1 MHARVWIG
9 VTLLG
14 MASVGTGC
22 APGGSTRPGTS
33 NGSDVYSIGL
43 TVDAVTA
50 LPTCTAALFGTV
62 AFVSTPPTLL
72 ECSGRRWQEIA
83 CTDRNAGAVA
93 YASRTQVLLAC
104 VGDTWT
110 KIAIPPGATGPQGP
124 AGPTG
129 PQGPTGDA
137 GSQGPTGATG
147 PQGPAGEN
155 SLVAVSTEPRGANCA
170 LGGLRVDTG
179 LDSNNDGALE
189 STEIQH
195 TAYVCAPGAAD
206 GGASSDA
213 AQDVGSGGIPDA
225 SSGSGGAAGAGGTCS
240 VVGATASWLS
250 NAAAIQTVTPDG
262 IALRKNLDGYANY
275 GPTGADILYNGQTGI
290 WTFSIPDV
298 NVISAQVVVSMV
310 ADDFGT
316 APSSDYTF
324 TLVSGS
330 DFTGYEVGLPHGTPF
345 GSLFTDWES
354 WSEPATVSPGGC
366 YTLTITNTS
375 ATGDPADWIG
385 IEWVELDIV
394 TGPGSDGGA
403 GGGGTSGS
411 GGGAGVGGGGTAG
424 TGGTAGFGG
433 GAGTTGA
440 GGGAGSVEDAGASSQ
455 DAGAPSCGNGVV
467 EPGETCD
474 PPNNS
479 TCDDNCQSIPI
490 VCGNGIVQ
498 PGESCDF
505 SSPQACVNCSL
516 TQCGSCS
523 VVLGGGSGV
532 CSGLNLQDTIACN
545 QLVGCTLSST
555 CTLPPYPQGG
565 LACYCGT
572 PLDPTCSAGAVGL
585 CAAQF
590 NALAHSNDPTVVVSQ
605 IFNSSTPVGRVT
617 NAISRFA
624 KAPCGLE
631 CFMQ

>member
-1 MHARVWIG
+1 MQARVLG
-9 VTLLG
+9 VVTLLG
-14 MASVGTGC
+14 LAIVGTGC
-22 APGGSTRPGTS
+22 GQGGSARQSAANAPGRLLDWADGRRGS
-33 NGSDVYSIGL
+33 
-43 TVDAVTA
+43 A
-50 LPTCTAALFGTV
+50 LPACTAALSGTV
-62 AFVSTPPTLL
+62 AFVSSPPTLL
-72 ECSGRRWQEIA
+72 ECSGRRWHEIA
-83 CTDRNAGAVA
+83 CTDGNAGAVA
-93 YASRTQVLLAC
+93 YASRTQVLVAC
-104 VGDTWT
+104 VSDTWT

-137 GSQGPTGATG
+137 GPQGPTGATG

-155 SLVAVSTEPRGANCA
+155 SLVAVSTEPPGANCA

-189 STEIQH
+189 NGEIQH

-354 WSEPATVSPGGC
+354 WSR
-366 YTLTITNTS
+366 
-375 ATGDPADWIG
+375 TGDGVARRMLYADHHEHIRDRG
-385 IEWVELDIV
+385 PRRLDRYRM
-394 TGPGSDGGA
+394 GRARHRYGS
-403 GGGGTSGS
+403 
-411 GGGAGVGGGGTAG
+411 
-424 TGGTAGFGG
+424 
-433 GAGTTGA
+433 
-440 GGGAGSVEDAGASSQ
+440 
-455 DAGAPSCGNGVV
+455 
-467 EPGETCD
+467 
-474 PPNNS
+474 
-479 TCDDNCQSIPI
+479 
-490 VCGNGIVQ
+490 
-498 PGESCDF
+498 
-505 SSPQACVNCSL
+505 
-516 TQCGSCS
+516 
-523 VVLGGGSGV
+523 
-532 CSGLNLQDTIACN
+532 
-545 QLVGCTLSST
+545 
-555 CTLPPYPQGG
+555 
-565 LACYCGT
+565 
-572 PLDPTCSAGAVGL
+572 
-585 CAAQF
+585 
-590 NALAHSNDPTVVVSQ
+590 
-605 IFNSSTPVGRVT
+605 R
-617 NAISRFA
+617 
-624 KAPCGLE
+624 
-631 CFMQ
+631 